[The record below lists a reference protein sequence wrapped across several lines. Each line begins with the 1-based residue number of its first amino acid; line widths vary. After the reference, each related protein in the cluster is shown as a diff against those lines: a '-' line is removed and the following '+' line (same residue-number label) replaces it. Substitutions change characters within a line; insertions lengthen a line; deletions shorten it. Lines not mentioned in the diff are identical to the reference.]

1 MAYINNP
8 NIMRKIFFI
17 SFIAI
22 MSSYFTLSWGEG
34 RGEVSLLPD
43 TIVAFPG
50 AEGFGKYTSGG
61 RGGKVVYVTSLK
73 DDANGEIEGTLRWAV
88 KQYPDEPLTV
98 CFAVTGEIRLVKDLR
113 INRRNYTIA
122 GQTAPGMGIVITHNK
137 VNCGG
142 SQNFI
147 IRNIRFRI
155 GRNDI
160 NGNIITQNA
169 FGAENCENFIID
181 HCDFGWSTEENMNTY
196 DSHFITVQYCIVH
209 EGLNNSGHPKG
220 ARGYGCQWG
229 GSPASYHHN
238 LLVNNNKRSCRFNGA
253 QSNDYVVYLDYINN
267 VQYNFEGG
275 SNGCY
280 GGENTAKLAEGEYNG
295 LNSAH
300 ECNFINNYYKAGP
313 NTTNKKY
320 FFSVEKARSGATSWG
335 PSQWYLD
342 GNIFD
347 GAAEVTADN
356 WKGVTGKSPYDN
368 TDTLRVDTL
377 IRPATPWWR
386 WTADSIYGRYDFDS
400 YAYAAGVY
408 ESAEGAFETVM
419 DTVGCFPRDHVEKRL
434 VQDTRNGSTTYTG
447 SKTGKKGII
456 DTEEDAEGF
465 YSYPSADSFGFSLA
479 AYDSDRDGMP
489 DEWESANGCD
499 PQTPD
504 NNVRHSSGYT
514 MLEMYLDYAM
524 THKSP
529 MDDGYKPST
538 EGVESLEFKV
548 ESKKILRDG
557 QLYILR
563 GERVFTI
570 QGGEVKLF

>member
-1 MAYINNP
+1 MARFNQRY
-8 NIMRKIFFI
+8 IMRKILI
-17 SFIAI
+17 LVLC
-22 MSSYFTLSWGEG
+22 TLSFCTL
-34 RGEVSLLPD
+34 SATMLPD
-43 TIVAFPG
+43 TLVAFPG

-61 RGGKVVYVTSLK
+61 RGGRVVYVTTLT
-73 DDANGEIEGTLRWAV
+73 DDADGATEGSLRWAM

-98 CFAVTGEIRLVKDLR
+98 CFAVSGEIRLVKDLR
-113 INRRNYTIA
+113 INRKNYTIA

-142 SQNFI
+142 SKNFI
-147 IRNIRFRI
+147 IRNVRFRI

-169 FGAENCENFIID
+169 FGAENCENYIID

-196 DSHFITVQYCIVH
+196 DSHFITVQYCIIH
-209 EGLNNSGHPKG
+209 EGLNSSGHPKG

-229 GSPASYHHN
+229 GSPATYHHN

-253 QSNDYVVYLDYINN
+253 QSNDFVVYLDYINN
-267 VQYNFEGG
+267 VVYNFEGG

-280 GGENTAKLAEGEYNG
+280 GGENTAKVDTFNG

-300 ECNFINNYYKAGP
+300 ECNFIHNYYKVGP

-335 PSQWYLD
+335 PSQWYVE

-347 GAAEVTADN
+347 GADEVTADN
-356 WKGVTGKSPYDN
+356 WKGVTGKYPYDN

-386 WTADSIYGRYDFDS
+386 WTEDSIYGRYDFDS
-400 YAYAAGVY
+400 YAYAASDFQTAD
-408 ESAEGAFETVM
+408 SAFITVL
-419 DTVGCFPRDHVEKRL
+419 DTAGCFPRDHVELRL
-434 VQDTRNGSTTYTG
+434 ISDTREGTHTYTG

-456 DTEEDAEGF
+456 DLETDAEGF
-465 YSYPSADSFGFSLA
+465 YAYPDSLNYDLSSYDTDL
-479 AYDSDRDGMP
+479 DGMP
-489 DEWESANGCD
+489 DEWENANECD
-499 PQTPD
+499 PTVADQNT
-504 NNVRHSSGYT
+504 RHESGYT
-514 MLEMYLDYAM
+514 MLEMYLHDAM
-524 THKSP
+524 THKQP

-538 EGVESLEFKV
+538 EGVENVQRDKEPCT
-548 ESKKILRDG
+548 KILREG
-557 QLYILR
+557 QIYILR
-563 GERVFTI
+563 GDKVYTPMGVEIGNSGFH
-570 QGGEVKLF
+570 L